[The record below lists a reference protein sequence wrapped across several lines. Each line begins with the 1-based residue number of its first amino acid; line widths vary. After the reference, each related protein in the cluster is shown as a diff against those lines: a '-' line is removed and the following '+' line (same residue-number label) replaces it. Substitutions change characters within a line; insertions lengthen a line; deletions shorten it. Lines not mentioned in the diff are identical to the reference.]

1 MLEKKKIFKKSTL
14 INILNKT
21 LTFVLMC
28 RGVSFKDTRDKLANW
43 QIETIE
49 ARLRTSSLN
58 NWLMVIANI
67 AFSHLCFAPY
77 LPEPAHVC
85 YTFIKDMMEVHSS
98 LVPLFFFNYCQTIFG
113 HSFLHVKVKLLEE
126 NLNILVKPSKHCKNE
141 LENMYIRVSQIDVQG
156 VHNSQV
162 MQIG

>member
-1 MLEKKKIFKKSTL
+1 MWKISQL
-14 INILNKT
+14 YIMILNKT
-21 LTFVLMC
+21 LICLLMCKGVFSKDSQAKLGIELMYLLTHCAQVPTIFILNKTQIFVLMC

-85 YTFIKDMMEVHSS
+85 YTFIKDYKRYDEVHSS
-98 LVPLFFFNYCQTIFG
+98 PTIF
-113 HSFLHVKVKLLEE
+113 F
-126 NLNILVKPSKHCKNE
+126 
-141 LENMYIRVSQIDVQG
+141 
-156 VHNSQV
+156 
-162 MQIG
+162 

>member
-1 MLEKKKIFKKSTL
+1 
-14 INILNKT
+14 
-21 LTFVLMC
+21 MC

-77 LPEPAHVC
+77 LPEPASPC
-85 YTFIKDMMEVHSS
+85 LLYLYKRYDGSPFKSS
-98 LVPLFFFNYCQTIFG
+98 PTIFFNYCQTIFG

-141 LENMYIRVSQIDVQG
+141 LENMYIRVSQIDEQG
-156 VHNSQV
+156 VHNSHTFV
-162 MQIG
+162 NLTWCK

>member
-1 MLEKKKIFKKSTL
+1 MEEIQHKTDWSNVGKNRLFKKSTL
-14 INILNKT
+14 INILMKI

-98 LVPLFFFNYCQTIFG
+98 LVPLFFLIT
-113 HSFLHVKVKLLEE
+113 
-126 NLNILVKPSKHCKNE
+126 VKPYLGIAFCMLRWNCWKKT
-141 LENMYIRVSQIDVQG
+141 
-156 VHNSQV
+156 
-162 MQIG
+162 

>member
-1 MLEKKKIFKKSTL
+1 
-14 INILNKT
+14 
-21 LTFVLMC
+21 
-28 RGVSFKDTRDKLANW
+28 
-43 QIETIE
+43 
-49 ARLRTSSLN
+49 
-58 NWLMVIANI
+58 MVIANI

-141 LENMYIRVSQIDVQG
+141 LENIRVSQIDVQG
-156 VHNSQV
+156 VHNSRIFVNLTYQV
-162 MQIG
+162 MQIGNINKNIYVFLGNATQKLNG

>member
-1 MLEKKKIFKKSTL
+1 
-14 INILNKT
+14 
-21 LTFVLMC
+21 
-28 RGVSFKDTRDKLANW
+28 
-43 QIETIE
+43 
-49 ARLRTSSLN
+49 
-58 NWLMVIANI
+58 MVIANI

-141 LENMYIRVSQIDVQG
+141 LENIRVSQIDVQG
-156 VHNSQV
+156 VHNSRIFINLTYQV
-162 MQIG
+162 MQIGNMNKNICIVLGYKTQKLNG

>member
-1 MLEKKKIFKKSTL
+1 
-14 INILNKT
+14 
-21 LTFVLMC
+21 MC

-113 HSFLHVKVKLLEE
+113 HSFCMLRW
-126 NLNILVKPSKHCKNE
+126 NLNILVKTSKHCKNE
-141 LENMYIRVSQIDVQG
+141 LENMYIRVCRINVQG
-156 VHNSQV
+156 FHNSYTFV
-162 MQIG
+162 NLTWCK